1 MSLATVDIAPLAD
14 AGEPAPVLLTVEE
27 AARCLRVGR
36 TTCYALIRAGE
47 LESLTIGGLRR
58 VPADADALRRLARQ
72 DERRRRHAL
81 RSGSAEQL
89 AGKPLSRRSVA

>member
-1 MSLATVDIAPLAD
+1 MSLATVDNARLAD

-58 VPADADALRRLARQ
+58 VPADAPAAYLAR
-72 DERRRRHAL
+72 RR
-81 RSGSAEQL
+81 AEQC
-89 AGKPLSRRSVA
+89 AA